1 MTVQRVDGPAT
12 AQQEFTIEEL
22 SRQVG
27 MSPRNIRAHQ
37 ARRILAPPVRRGRT
51 VVYQE
56 QHLRRLE
63 TILSLQRQGF
73 NLTAIE
79 AMFGVRA
86 GQPRTDGLAPLMQRL
101 AAESPALVDALTRH
115 GVVAW
120 KENGS
125 VQMVRPRALRAALE
139 LHRSG
144 LPARQTVQVLVEV
157 LDRIGRPVDELLRAT
172 GDRILSLPGDPARP
186 RAATWDEWSDSAELL
201 AQGLIDLLSEAFR
214 VVAENRGPTS
224 VVDIVG
230 RRSGQATVMLVE
242 TAAVMDLG

>member
-1 MTVQRVDGPAT
+1 MIAQRTEGPAV
-12 AQQEFTIEEL
+12 QQEYTIEEL

-27 MSPRNIRAHQ
+27 MSARNIRAHQ

-51 VVYQE
+51 VIYQE
-56 QHLRRLE
+56 HHLRRLE

-73 NLTAIE
+73 NLTSIE
-79 AMFGVRA
+79 AMLGVR
-86 GQPRTDGLAPLMQRL
+86 GTLSPGDGLAPLMQRL
-101 AAESPALVDALTRH
+101 AVESPALVDALTRH

-120 KENGS
+120 KENGA

-144 LPARQTVQVLVEV
+144 LPARHTMQVLVEV
-157 LDRIGRPVDELLRAT
+157 LDRIGRPVDELLRST

-201 AQGLIDLLSEAFR
+201 AQGLIDLISEAFR

-242 TAAVMDLG
+242 TAAAIDLG